1 MPIAGVVIVTTQE
14 KSMQVLDQIN
24 EIENVTSYGI
34 HKDNNII
41 AVFEGDTPKDLEL
54 ISKKIESDVP
64 GVLGIF
70 PSYVSYEDED

>member
-1 MPIAGVVIVTTQE
+1 MPIAGVVIVTMQE
-14 KSMQVLDQIN
+14 KSLQVLDQIN

-70 PSYVSYEDED
+70 PSYVNYEDED